1 MLNRKIKNG
10 AVIASIIIVFTG
22 CNSLEK
28 VEKTANRNTPE
39 NYYNPQDSTNSAA
52 IEWKEFFTDPYLNA
66 LIDTALSHNQELNI
80 MRQEIAVHR
89 NEVRAKKGEILPSVN
104 IGAGAD
110 VDHPGRYTARGAS
123 EATTDIRPGQAMP
136 EPMTNLVLGA
146 NATWEVDIWRKLR
159 NAKQS
164 AIERYLSSVEG
175 KNFMVTNLISEIAN
189 AYYELLA
196 YDNEMSIVQQ
206 NIQIQ
211 SNALAIVKLQKQAA
225 RVTELAVQKF
235 EAEVAHTKS
244 LQYEIKQDIVET
256 ENRLNF
262 LLGRFPQPIDREA
275 GNFIDLTPDTIYS
288 GIPSQLL
295 ANRPDIRQAEHELA
309 ATKLDVM
316 VARASFYPSLS
327 INAGVGF
334 QAFNAAYFFK
344 TPQSLLYTMAGDL
357 VAPLINRNALKA
369 QYYSANAKQLQAI
382 FNYEQTI
389 LNAYVEV
396 VNQLSKMDNLKNSF
410 ELKSQEVAALN
421 KSIELSNSLFQ
432 SARADYMEVLMTQRD
447 ALESRF
453 ELIATKQE
461 QMSAFVDM
469 YQALGG
475 GWSEQVDQ

>member
-1 MLNRKIKNG
+1 MN
-10 AVIASIIIVFTG
+10 II
-22 CNSLEK
+22 
-28 VEKTANRNTPE
+28 
-39 NYYNPQDSTNSAA
+39 
-52 IEWKEFFTDPYLNA
+52 
-66 LIDTALSHNQELNI
+66 
-80 MRQEIAVHR
+80 RQEIAVHR

-110 VDHPGRYTARGAS
+110 IDHPGRYTARGAS
-123 EATTDIRPGQAMP
+123 EATTDIIPGQEMP
-136 EPMTNLVLGA
+136 DPMTNLVIGA
-146 NATWEVDIWRKLR
+146 NATWEVDIWHKLR

-196 YDNEMSIVQQ
+196 YDNEMDIVQQ
-206 NIQIQ
+206 NIKIQ

-262 LLGRFPQPIDREA
+262 LLGRFPQHIDREA
-275 GNFIDLTPDTIYS
+275 GNFIDLNPDTIYS

-309 ATKLDVM
+309 AAKLDVM

-369 QYYSANAKQLQAI
+369 RYYSANAKQLQAI
-382 FNYEQTI
+382 YNYEQTI

-410 ELKSQEVAALN
+410 ELKSQEVAALT

-447 ALESRF
+447 ALESKF

-461 QMSAFVDM
+461 QMGAFVDM

-475 GWSEQVDQ
+475 GWSDQKD